1 MNGPLREEQSAAGNY
16 YPDLEVTA
24 PLAELSSLVAAQGA
38 DAVALRPAELRVRVV
53 SILTAAEEAVR

>member
-1 MNGPLREEQSAAGNY
+1 MSGSEVPANRFDRAGS
-16 YPDLEVTA
+16 DLEVTA

-38 DAVALRPAELRVRVV
+38 DAVALRPADLRVRVV